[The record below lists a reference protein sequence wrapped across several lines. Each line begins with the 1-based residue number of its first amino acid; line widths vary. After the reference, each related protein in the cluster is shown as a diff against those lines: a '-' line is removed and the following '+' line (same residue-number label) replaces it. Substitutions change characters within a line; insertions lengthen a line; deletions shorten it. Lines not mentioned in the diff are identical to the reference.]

1 MYKANIEKKNLY
13 RKATARYKSCTGRLL
28 YDEIAENGRK
38 LQLVDGGVAV
48 NGTVALHTV
57 TAEPV
62 GKIQPLVQLVRLQSG
77 QGGEVHP
84 VFVQLPQ
91 ERADEPV
98 PGAVVSTAFT
108 GLLAEKP
115 WAVRV

>member
-28 YDEIAENGRK
+28 YDEIAENDRK

-62 GKIQPLVQLVRLQSG
+62 GKIQPLVQLIRLQSG
-77 QGGEVHP
+77 QGGAVHP
-84 VFVQLPQ
+84 VFVQLPMNPSP
-91 ERADEPV
+91 AP
-98 PGAVVSTAFT
+98 VVSTAFT
-108 GLLAEKP
+108 GLLAKKP

>member
-28 YDEIAENGRK
+28 YDEIAENDRK

-62 GKIQPLVQLVRLQSG
+62 GKIQPLVQLIRLQSG
-77 QGGEVHP
+77 QGGAVHP
-84 VFVQLPQ
+84 VFVQLHKN
-91 ERADEPV
+91 EPMN
-98 PGAVVSTAFT
+98 PSPAPVVSTAFT

>member
-77 QGGEVHP
+77 QGGAVHP

-98 PGAVVSTAFT
+98 PGAGGIH
-108 GLLAEKP
+108 GLYRLAGGTP
-115 WAVRV
+115 ALDAI

>member
-84 VFVQLPQ
+84 VFVQLHKN
-91 ERADEPV
+91 EPMN
-98 PGAVVSTAFT
+98 PSPAPVVSTAFT

>member
-1 MYKANIEKKNLY
+1 MYKTNIEKKNLY

-38 LQLVDGGVAV
+38 LQLIDGGVAV

-62 GKIQPLVQLVRLQSG
+62 GKIQPLVQLVCLQSG
-77 QGGEVHP
+77 QGGAVHP
-84 VFVQLPQ
+84 
-91 ERADEPV
+91 EPMN
-98 PGAVVSTAFT
+98 PSPAPVVSTAFT